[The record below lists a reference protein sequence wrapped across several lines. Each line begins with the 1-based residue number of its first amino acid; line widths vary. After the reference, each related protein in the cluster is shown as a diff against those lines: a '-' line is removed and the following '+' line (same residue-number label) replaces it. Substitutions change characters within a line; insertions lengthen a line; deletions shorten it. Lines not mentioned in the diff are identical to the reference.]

1 MVDTLHPPASVIATW
16 PKPNYIN
23 PQNRGP
29 ALEYVC
35 IVLAAVGTAIVTAR
49 IYSRLFITKAPGFDD
64 LLIVLALFFL
74 IALSVLVVIGNK
86 VYFSGRHVWDIPIET
101 FVGSRL
107 NIWVSLW
114 CYVAAIT
121 LIKVS
126 VLLFYRRLSVKFS
139 RAFLIATWVG
149 IAYNILYV
157 VGFGLGLLLLFDP
170 IQAYWKSFDPVWA
183 ATHHFHSGNEGV
195 ALPAS
200 GAFSVLGDLYSTLL
214 PLILVYNLELP
225 VRQKMALYVLFALGF
240 MAVAAGL
247 VRTVLLYKLLNVDY
261 DFSWE
266 LWVTWIW
273 ALLELYLALFAAS
286 APGLKPFFRRFF
298 VDSIGSLAK
307 NSRRRLGGSSGAEG
321 DQKET
326 WVSETQTSKGHIS
339 VSMSVDVERIG
350 MAYGGDDHNAREM
363 GFLRDIEQDKT
374 RHFELRAS
382 RDGKKIIP
390 MQVFKQPDGSTT
402 QSVTANPF
410 TDREQITS
418 TATPRTENWPMPPL
432 SSHPPVRPRRS
443 NEYLPSLV
451 PQHPLHVGLHFDKSK
466 QADDNTR
473 PPTRGGS
480 VRAARLRAQE
490 QQNSPSPSRGSG
502 LNPRPFEDHHDGLG
516 AGSKLES
523 PSDTEDEV
531 SMYEDDIAPYN
542 RIVTSSSAQTR
553 ELSSSDETLHLP
565 RMGSRSPDR
574 RRAASATTRGG
585 IGYAA

>member
-1 MVDTLHPPASVIATW
+1 MVDTLHPPESVIATW
-16 PKPNYIN
+16 PKPNYID
-23 PQNRGP
+23 PQSRGP

-35 IVLAAVGTAIVTAR
+35 IIFAAVGTATVTAR

-64 LLIVLALFFL
+64 LLIVLALLFL
-74 IALSVLVVIGNK
+74 IALSVLVAIGNR
-86 VYFSGRHVWDIPIET
+86 VYFIGRHVWDIPIET

-114 CYVAAIT
+114 CFVAAST

-149 IAYNILYV
+149 IAYNVLYLV
-157 VGFGLGLLLLFDP
+157 SFALGILLLYDP
-170 IQAYWKSFDPVWA
+170 IHAYWKSFDPVWA
-183 ATHHFHSGNEGV
+183 ATHHWHNGAEGV
-195 ALPAS
+195 AVPAS
-200 GAFSVLGDLYSTLL
+200 AAFSVLGDLYSTLL
-214 PLILVYNLELP
+214 PLILVYNLDLP
-225 VRQKMALYVLFALGF
+225 IRQKMALYVLFALGF

-247 VRTVLLYKLLNVDY
+247 VRTVLLYRLLNVDY
-261 DFSWE
+261 DFSWQ

-273 ALLELYLALFAAS
+273 SLLELYLGLFAAS
-286 APGLKPFFRRFF
+286 APGLKPFFRRIF
-298 VDSIGSLAK
+298 VDSINSLAK
-307 NSRRRLGGSSGAEG
+307 NSRGRLGGSSGAQL
-321 DQKET
+321 DQKGT

-390 MQVFKQPDGSTT
+390 MQVFKQADGSTT
-402 QSVTANPF
+402 PSVTANPF
-410 TDREQITS
+410 ADEQAQSTS
-418 TATPRTENWPMPPL
+418 TPRTNWPMPPL
-432 SSHPPVRPRRS
+432 TSNPPPRPRRS

-466 QADDNTR
+466 QAEDGTR

-531 SMYEDDIAPYN
+531 SIYNDDIAPYN
-542 RIVTSSSAQTR
+542 RIVTSSSVQTR

-574 RRAASATTRGG
+574 RRATTTTTRGG